1 MLKVKYQFID
11 KNNKNQEILIF
22 STNNMLKNLN
32 NKNIEQY
39 FMDGTYKIFP
49 NIGSFKSLITLLG
62 YNRKDNTFAQC
73 CYALVTDESENTLQK
88 YLNLLKLNYDFI
100 PKYITIDFSKA
111 EENAIKEVYKNE
123 NVEIIYCLFHFVQCL
138 WRKLNSLGLRKKE
151 FIKLSKSLVFNI
163 KILAFIKLEKVEESY
178 NDIKN
183 SNLYKNE
190 KFTPF
195 FKYLDNNWIK
205 KNMLTKWNY
214 FDLISENKNNRF
226 NDDNLDREIFLTNN
240 ACETLHSYIK
250 KMISNNASVNVYVFN
265 NIICNLISKN
275 NFDKNNKRK
284 VNNKNKKFCFNLMC
298 NKFSDLLYKIAQIK
312 NKLKVYEYDEM
323 MKLIDEDIHED
334 ECMMFIEE

>member
-1 MLKVKYQFID
+1 
-11 KNNKNQEILIF
+11 
-22 STNNMLKNLN
+22 MLKNLN

-39 FMDGTYKIFP
+39 FMDGTYKIVP

-73 CYALVTDESENTLQK
+73 CYALITDESENTLQK

-163 KILAFIKLEKVEESY
+163 KILAFIKLENVEESY

-183 SNLYKNE
+183 SNLYKN
-190 KFTPF
+190 
-195 FKYLDNNWIK
+195 
-205 KNMLTKWNY
+205 
-214 FDLISENKNNRF
+214 
-226 NDDNLDREIFLTNN
+226 
-240 ACETLHSYIK
+240 
-250 KMISNNASVNVYVFN
+250 
-265 NIICNLISKN
+265 
-275 NFDKNNKRK
+275 
-284 VNNKNKKFCFNLMC
+284 
-298 NKFSDLLYKIAQIK
+298 
-312 NKLKVYEYDEM
+312 
-323 MKLIDEDIHED
+323 
-334 ECMMFIEE
+334 